1 MSTEIMSTDIKAGE
15 RPEGIT
21 PSQTV
26 GPFFHYGLTPGEA
39 YSHVPVSVDGQVA
52 APGTPG
58 ETIVLTGRVI
68 DGAGEPVPD
77 AMIEIWQAD
86 SDGRYAH
93 PRDGR
98 ARASNTFLGFG
109 RSDTTSDGTYRFVTV
124 KPGRAPGPGG
134 AAQAPHI
141 LVAVYGR
148 GMLKQLFTR
157 VYFEDEPSNAE
168 DAVLALVPAD
178 RRSTLIARRDGDTFT
193 LDIRLQGEGE
203 TVFFDV

>member
-1 MSTEIMSTDIKAGE
+1 MSTETTRGATAAGE
-15 RPEGIT
+15 RPGGIT

-26 GPFFHYGLTPGEA
+26 GPFFHYGLTPGQA
-39 YSHVPVSVDGQVA
+39 YANVPVSADGRVA

-58 ETIVLTGRVI
+58 EAIVLTGRVI
-68 DGAGEPVPD
+68 DGAGDPVPD
-77 AMIEIWQAD
+77 AMLEIWQAD
-86 SDGRYAH
+86 AEGRYAH

-98 ARASNTFLGFG
+98 GRQSNSFLGFG
-109 RSDTTSDGTYRFVTV
+109 RSDTTAEGVYRFDTV
-124 KPGRAPGPGG
+124 KPGRVPGPGG
-134 AAQAPHI
+134 RDQAPHI

-168 DAVLALVPAD
+168 DAILALVPEA
-178 RRSTLIARRDGDTFT
+178 RRPTLIARRDGDTFT

>member
-1 MSTEIMSTDIKAGE
+1 MSIETKAGE

-39 YSHVPVSVDGQVA
+39 YSHVPVSADGHVA

-58 ETIVLTGRVI
+58 EKIVLTGRVI

-86 SDGRYAH
+86 ADGRYAH

-98 ARASNTFLGFG
+98 ARSSNSFLGFG
-109 RSDTTSDGTYRFVTV
+109 RSDTTADGTYRFVTV

-134 AAQAPHI
+134 AEQAPHI
-141 LVAVYGR
+141 LVAVFGR

-157 VYFEDEPSNAE
+157 IYFEDEPSNAD

-178 RRSTLIARRDGDTFT
+178 RRSTLIARRDGHSFI